1 MKKYW
6 LIFGVILAISANSII
21 SCSRQTVLPEK
32 AIAVQLVANIDSFT
46 DFIDKQLLP
55 AIKKDGNEQQLQR
68 LFLQT
73 RLLYKK
79 YEWAAEYFNPALTRL
94 VNGAP
99 VVEVEPGS
107 RQVMEPEGL
116 QVIEALL
123 YPGYKKA
130 NKQELI
136 TRLERLSSTA
146 GRYKDYFNNIDML
159 RGQVFDAA
167 KLQVFRVIT
176 VGITAFDDPLSLN
189 SLQEASVSLNS
200 LKEVLGYYPHTDS
213 LQISIDDA
221 INYLNANTNFNTF
234 NRAVFITAYANTI
247 TRSITRLEKKQNI
260 PVIKYNRLLRQ
271 DAETLFDKD
280 AFNADA
286 YTPCEGCTT
295 TPQKTALGKKL
306 FFDPILSGSLTR
318 SCASCH
324 QPDKAFT
331 DGLVKNTMLNSK
343 RLLSRNTPGLINAA
357 LQPGLFYDL
366 RSASLE
372 AQAKDVM
379 QNAQE
384 MHGSMEISAAKL
396 WKDKE
401 YQELFAAAYP
411 ANGRTAIDTLEIMNA
426 LGSYIRS
433 LVKLDSRFDKYMRG
447 ERAALTSAEINGFN
461 LFMGK
466 AKCGTCHYMPLFN
479 GVLPPRFVRM
489 ETEVIGVPQ
498 AATGKT
504 IDPDLGRYN
513 IIPEPSLKYAF
524 KTTTVRNTALT
535 APYMHNGVFSNLDQ
549 VVDFYNDGG
558 GEGQG
563 LLVDNQTLSSG
574 KLNLTVKEKSALI
587 SFIKSLN
594 DE

>member
-1 MKKYW
+1 
-6 LIFGVILAISANSII
+6 
-21 SCSRQTVLPEK
+21 
-32 AIAVQLVANIDSFT
+32 
-46 DFIDKQLLP
+46 
-55 AIKKDGNEQQLQR
+55 
-68 LFLQT
+68 
-73 RLLYKK
+73 
-79 YEWAAEYFNPALTRL
+79 
-94 VNGAP
+94 
-99 VVEVEPGS
+99 
-107 RQVMEPEGL
+107 
-116 QVIEALL
+116 
-123 YPGYKKA
+123 
-130 NKQELI
+130 
-136 TRLERLSSTA
+136 
-146 GRYKDYFNNIDML
+146 ML